1 MTLADFYIATETRIE
16 KAFPSYKRVK
26 EGNKE
31 KLESITNEQQTTL
44 WTTTYR
50 DSTSLIALNLLGMPS
65 QPVRPTLC
73 VEFNFMNKTNF
84 FGSTSLYY
92 KQFYLPFLKK
102 EEHPEK
108 EEDTSLIKIKLNP
121 SEEVFLPTETEEYI
135 EFKRYLEY
143 ARKFK
148 ELLILEVKDFAMVKE
163 FSPDFGKYSLKEDF
177 IKGYPFVDEENLM
190 AFKVDSSRGTI
201 EGINYLSGY
210 KAATYIGDYKF
221 NNIDEVFKNEVES
234 HLRLT
239 PKEIVTFAEKGM
251 IERISRALN
260 IFSLESTKG
269 EILNKKEERKT
280 GTEGTYVV
288 SDYIGKYFK

>member
-1 MTLADFYIATETRIE
+1 MTLTEFYIATETRIE

-31 KLESITNEQQTTL
+31 KLESITNVPQTTL
-44 WTTTYR
+44 WSTTYR
-50 DSTSLIALNLLGMPS
+50 DTTSSITLSLLGMSS
-65 QPVRPTLC
+65 QPMRPTLY
-73 VEFNFMNKTNF
+73 VEFNFINTTNF

-92 KQFYLPFLKK
+92 KQFYLPFV
-102 EEHPEK
+102 EEK
-108 EEDTSLIKIKLNP
+108 SLNS
-121 SEEVFLPTETEEYI
+121 SEEIILPTETKEYI

-163 FSPDFGKYSLKEDF
+163 FSLDFGKYSLKEDF

-251 IERISRALN
+251 IERISKALGL
-260 IFSLESTKG
+260 FSLDSTKG
-269 EILNKKEERKT
+269 EILKEKEERKK
-280 GTEGTYVV
+280 GTEGTYAVL
-288 SDYIGKYFK
+288 DTLYTGGITNE

>member
-1 MTLADFYIATETRIE
+1 MTLTEFYIATETRIE

-50 DSTSLIALNLLGMPS
+50 DSTSLIALNLLGMSS
-65 QPVRPTLC
+65 QLVRPTLC
-73 VEFNFMNKTNF
+73 VEFNFINTTNF

-163 FSPDFGKYSLKEDF
+163 FSPDFGKYVLKEDF
-177 IKGYPFVDEENLM
+177 IKGYPFVDEENLI
-190 AFKVDSSRGTI
+190 AFKIDSSRGTI

-210 KAATYIGDYKF
+210 KATICVDNHSLKD
-221 NNIDEVFKNEVES
+221 IPEVFKNEIEKN
-234 HLRLT
+234 LKLT
-239 PKEIVTFAEKGM
+239 PKEIVSFTEKGM
-251 IERISRALN
+251 IERISKALGF
-260 IFSLESTKG
+260 FSLDSTKG
-269 EILNKKEERKT
+269 EILKEKEERKK
-280 GTEGTYVV
+280 GTEGTYAVL
-288 SDYIGKYFK
+288 DAL

>member
-1 MTLADFYIATETRIE
+1 MTLTDFYIATETRIE

-50 DSTSLIALNLLGMPS
+50 DSTSLIALNLLGMSS

-92 KQFYLPFLKK
+92 KQFYLPFV
-102 EEHPEK
+102 EEK
-108 EEDTSLIKIKLNP
+108 SLNS
-121 SEEVFLPTETEEYI
+121 SEEIILPTETEEYI

-210 KAATYIGDYKF
+210 KVATYIGDYKF

-260 IFSLESTKG
+260 VFSLESTKG

>member
-50 DSTSLIALNLLGMPS
+50 DSTSLIALNLLGMSS

-92 KQFYLPFLKK
+92 KQFYLPFV
-102 EEHPEK
+102 EEK
-108 EEDTSLIKIKLNP
+108 SLNS
-121 SEEVFLPTETEEYI
+121 SEEIILPTETEEYI
-135 EFKRYLEY
+135 EFKKYLEY
-143 ARKFK
+143 TEKFN
-148 ELLILEVKDFAMVKE
+148 ELLILGVKDFAIIKD
-163 FSPDFGKYSLKEDF
+163 FPDFGKYVLKENF
-177 IKGYPFVDEENLM
+177 IKGYPFVDEENLI

-210 KAATYIGDYKF
+210 KATICVDNHSLKD
-221 NNIDEVFKNEVES
+221 IPEIFKNEIEK
-234 HLRLT
+234 HLKLT
-239 PKEIVTFAEKGM
+239 PKEIVSFTEKGM
-251 IERISRALN
+251 IERISKALGL
-260 IFSLESTKG
+260 FSLDSTKG
-269 EILNKKEERKT
+269 EILKEKEERKK
-280 GTEGTYVV
+280 GTEGTYAVL
-288 SDYIGKYFK
+288 DAL

>member
-1 MTLADFYIATETRIE
+1 MTLTEFYIATETRIE

-50 DSTSLIALNLLGMPS
+50 DSTSLIALNLLGMS
-65 QPVRPTLC
+65 FQPVRPTLC
-73 VEFNFMNKTNF
+73 VEFNFMDKTNF

-92 KQFYLPFLKK
+92 KQFYLPFV
-102 EEHPEK
+102 EEK
-108 EEDTSLIKIKLNP
+108 SLNS
-121 SEEVFLPTETEEYI
+121 SEGVFLPTETEEYI

-163 FSPDFGKYSLKEDF
+163 FSPDLGKYSLKEDF

-210 KAATYIGDYKF
+210 KATICVDNHSLKD
-221 NNIDEVFKNEVES
+221 IPEVFKNEIEK
-234 HLRLT
+234 HLKLT
-239 PKEIVTFAEKGM
+239 PKEIVSFTEKGM
-251 IERISRALN
+251 IERISKALGF
-260 IFSLESTKG
+260 FSLDSTKG
-269 EILNKKEERKT
+269 EILKEKEERKK
-280 GTEGTYVV
+280 GTEGTYAVL
-288 SDYIGKYFK
+288 DAL

>member
-1 MTLADFYIATETRIE
+1 MTLTEFYIATETRIE

-92 KQFYLPFLKK
+92 KQFYLPFV
-102 EEHPEK
+102 EEK
-108 EEDTSLIKIKLNP
+108 SLNS
-121 SEEVFLPTETEEYI
+121 SEEIILPTETEEYI
-135 EFKRYLEY
+135 EFKKYLEY
-143 ARKFK
+143 TEKFN
-148 ELLILEVKDFAMVKE
+148 ELLILEVKDFAIIKD
-163 FSPDFGKYSLKEDF
+163 FPDFGKYVLKENF
-177 IKGYPFVDEENLM
+177 IKGYPFVDEENLI
-190 AFKVDSSRGTI
+190 AFKIDSSRGTI

-210 KAATYIGDYKF
+210 KATICVDNHSLKD
-221 NNIDEVFKNEVES
+221 IPEVFKNEIEK
-234 HLRLT
+234 HLKLT
-239 PKEIVTFAEKGM
+239 PKEIVSFTEKGM
-251 IERISRALN
+251 IERISKALGL
-260 IFSLESTKG
+260 FSLDSTKG
-269 EILNKKEERKT
+269 EILKEKEERKK
-280 GTEGTYVV
+280 GTEGTYAVL
-288 SDYIGKYFK
+288 DAL